1 MVINVK
7 KLVLIDGNNLIF
19 RSYYATSYSG
29 SFMNNSKGFPTN
41 AIFGLINM
49 VNKIISEEKPEYILV
64 AFDKGKTFRHLKYT
78 DYKGGRSE
86 TPDELKKQFPVAKD
100 LLKDMGVHPFEI
112 DNYEADDIIGTLSTM
127 ANNTNLFETVIVS
140 SDKDLLQLIDDNII
154 VKLLKSNDFIRMDKK
169 VFKDTYAV
177 DPIGM
182 IDLKALMGDPSD
194 NIPGVKGIGEKT
206 AIKLLSEYNNINNLY
221 EHIDEIKGKTKEK
234 LEEFKDDCFMS
245 YELATIYREI
255 DLPFTLEDIKY
266 NGYNSI
272 ELKKD
277 LEELEF
283 HSLIKKYNFEESL
296 KKEIKVDSK
305 FVTLD
310 KFDYSKPFS
319 FYVEVSQEG
328 YSKGNIFSISFYN
341 GKEFTFVTNNFN
353 LCKDIF
359 ESDTLKYTYDLKKAI
374 VSLNKHDININNCL
388 YDSMIGLYLLD
399 YTVKDDIS
407 FVSSAF
413 NYTIPLYEDLYGTI
427 KRPKEVDNSIK
438 DILLLKNL
446 FIYNTHDEILSKIE
460 EYNQL
465 DLFNNIEMRL
475 CYVLASMEIEGIR
488 LDSNYLEEI
497 KIELNSKMN
506 NLTKEIYNLAG
517 VEFNIMSPMQ
527 LGDIL
532 FNKLGISYPKKIKD
546 NKYSTSKDIL
556 DKIKNDNPIVD
567 KILEY
572 RMLSKLL
579 SNYVVGLLGEVRED
593 KKIHTIYTQTL
604 TRTGRLSSIEP
615 NLQNIPARSEY
626 SRLIRKAF
634 IAEDNSQLLSSDYSQ
649 VELRIFASMS
659 KASNMIEAFIEDK
672 DIHTKT
678 ASDIY
683 HVPMD
688 AVTKTMRRN
697 AKAVNFGIIY
707 GISSFGLSDDL
718 GISMKE
724 ASNFINSYLDT
735 FPGIRE
741 YMKDEVEKARKNG
754 YVTTLMNRRR
764 VIPEINNKN
773 YIIRQSGERMAL
785 NTPIQ
790 GTAADILKKAMVE
803 IYDEFNKR
811 KLNSKMLLQIHDE
824 LVFNVVDS
832 EKEIVYNIVKDIMEN
847 TFKLDVPLKVEIN
860 SGKNLYEAK

>member
-1 MVINVK
+1 MLLVIV
-7 KLVLIDGNNLIF
+7 VL
-19 RSYYATSYSG
+19 
-29 SFMNNSKGFPTN
+29 FMNNSKGFPTN